1 MTRTRT
7 LANCLAQINSATE
20 RMIATQMLA
29 YPDDWT
35 EADKREAAELHLFRT
50 RGEQP

>member
-20 RMIATQMLA
+20 RMIAVQMLA
-29 YPDDWT
+29 YPNDWP
-35 EADKREAAELHLFRT
+35 EADKREVAMLHLFGRK
-50 RGEQP
+50 EMNP